1 LTHDSGNHVGAASCG
16 QGDYDLDRALGIGVL
31 CLGRD
36 GKACRQRAG
45 QCGAGH
51 GMSGMANFAVSDIAD
66 GLEQHAI
73 PLFLKICTSLVIAA
87 VR

>member
-1 LTHDSGNHVGAASCG
+1 
-16 QGDYDLDRALGIGVL
+16 
-31 CLGRD
+31 
-36 GKACRQRAG
+36 
-45 QCGAGH
+45 
-51 GMSGMANFAVSDIAD
+51 MSGMANFAVSDIAN